1 MSCCNLQLKLN
12 SQTVKG
18 TKIGAGD
25 GKNRPQCLF
34 LSLFRIILDRLQ
46 IVMKKDK
53 NKKMDNINRQYID
66 SYINKLIPNENE
78 MLETF
83 RKECEERALPIIHRE
98 VGQLI
103 KLFINQL
110 NARSIIEVGTN
121 VGYSSIFMSRAMNN
135 QGRVV
140 TMERSEKFYNEA
152 LSNIKNFGLDKNIDV
167 HFGDASDIL
176 DSIEGTF
183 DLAFIDAAKSYY
195 RTFFDKCSEKMKP
208 GGIILSD
215 NVLYQGM
222 IATDDLV
229 VRRKKTLVRNL
240 RNYLEYIS
248 HDDRYVTSVLPLG
261 DGLAVTL
268 IK

>member
-1 MSCCNLQLKLN
+1 
-12 SQTVKG
+12 
-18 TKIGAGD
+18 
-25 GKNRPQCLF
+25 
-34 LSLFRIILDRLQ
+34 
-46 IVMKKDK
+46 
-53 NKKMDNINRQYID
+53 MDNINREYID
-66 SYINKLIPNENE
+66 SYINTLISGENE
-78 MLETF
+78 KLEAF
-83 RKECEERALPIIHRE
+83 RKDCEERKLPIIHRE

-121 VGYSSIFMSRAMNN
+121 VGYSSIFMSCAMNN
-135 QGRVV
+135 QGRVI
-140 TMERSEKFYNEA
+140 TMERSEKFYQEA
-152 LSNIKNFGLDKNIDV
+152 LENIKSFGLEENIDV
-167 HFGDASDIL
+167 HFGDAVEIL

-183 DLAFIDAAKSYY
+183 DIAFIDAAKSYY
-195 RTFFDKCSEKMKP
+195 MTFFDKCCQKMKS

-222 IATDDLV
+222 IATDELV

-240 RNYLEYIS
+240 RSYLEYIAS
-248 HDDRYVTSVLPLG
+248 DDRYITSVLPLG